1 MACTTCS
8 CPQPPCTHDGHRG
21 CAAPRLRRRAARSMP
36 RLRCPMGAGTLS
48 VRQGTAD
55 GGVRAEEPH
64 DPSARR
70 ALAAGHAL
78 RGPGRLGG
86 GDTDPVGGWGERA
99 GRPGRAVPAW
109 LVDPVPRT
117 ACPGDACW
125 SWGRQHE
132 APRPVAAQV
141 QALEGAAWL
150 WRACAPGWRLGAAS
164 GGGPRHPARAHV
176 WRARRHAVRGAMP
189 CFPRAPGP
197 PSAPA
202 LWPVSGRPEVRLPL
216 PGQRGPQPPHA
227 PPPGGLAGG
236 AGRHTPATRARGGGP
251 HHAHRRLGCGR
262 ARSLRRFDGQADA
275 QDPWRGTPPLDGSPG
290 SWPACSPGAPRRHR
304 PALVREAS
312 RGARGLFAL
321 GAAAGPLAPSCPS
334 TAPDP
339 GRWRTP
345 EGASGHAGAGGGPDS
360 PWGDHGGGA
369 ERARAPRLARPA
381 RAATD

>member
-8 CPQPPCTHDGHRG
+8 CPHPPCTHDGHRG
-21 CAAPRLRRRAARSMP
+21 CAAPRLRRGAARGRP
-36 RLRCPMGAGTLS
+36 RLRCPMGAGTFA
-48 VRQGTAD
+48 VRQGTAYV
-55 GGVRAEEPH
+55 GVRAEEPH

-78 RGPGRLGG
+78 RGTGRL
-86 GDTDPVGGWGERA
+86 VGGWGERA

-117 ACPGDACW
+117 ACPGDASTKRLAPWPRRSGPSRASPGCGGPARRDGAW
-125 SWGRQHE
+125 EPPAGWAHATQRVPTCGGRVGTLSVGLCR
-132 APRPVAAQV
+132 AFPGLRGRPRPRPYGLCRVGQ
-141 QALEGAAWL
+141 
-150 WRACAPGWRLGAAS
+150 RCACT
-164 GGGPRHPARAHV
+164 ARAN
-176 WRARRHAVRGAMP
+176 A
-189 CFPRAPGP
+189 AP
-197 PSAPA
+197 S
-202 LWPVSGRPEVRLPL
+202 
-216 PGQRGPQPPHA
+216 PPHA
-227 PPPGGLAGG
+227 PPPGGRAGG
-236 AGRHTPATRARGGGP
+236 AGHQTPATRARGGGP

-262 ARSLRRFDGQADA
+262 ARSLSRFDGQADA

-339 GRWRTP
+339 GR
-345 EGASGHAGAGGGPDS
+345 
-360 PWGDHGGGA
+360 
-369 ERARAPRLARPA
+369 
-381 RAATD
+381 